1 MEHSPVI
8 LAAQGR
14 AAFQPKGLIAPLF
27 SGFRLIPGINAGA
40 IHIEPRWGYR
50 SQTRG
55 VLKIEYCFLSVDY
68 FALLNLSSQRTV
80 LYSLLMIWSFT
91 WLRIVFAIWIARSIS
106 SLSGIKYFGPGYLSV
121 W

>member
-50 SQTRG
+50 SETRG
-55 VLKIEYCFLSVDY
+55 VLKIDYWFFL
-68 FALLNLSSQRTV
+68 R
-80 LYSLLMIWSFT
+80 
-91 WLRIVFAIWIARSIS
+91 VFAVKKVCSSSRSLQSQVTGYVLQVSVAVAFFRLEARSSWLVACSFS
-106 SLSGIKYFGPGYLSV
+106 SRLCVFA
-121 W
+121 